1 MPNTMITQP
10 TDTLYLSSLQPCA
23 LSEIKRDDYS
33 PNSGGQRQFEYDR
46 KLWLADRLEGIMK
59 EAGYEGESLKLVRE
73 VMLNRNIPDP
83 RLEPSPKQ
91 YHP

>member
-1 MPNTMITQP
+1 MIARP
-10 TDTLYLSSLQPCA
+10 TDAFTSLLFPPSYLYI
-23 LSEIKRDDYS
+23 EIKRDDYS

-59 EAGYEGESLKLVRE
+59 EAGYEGESLKLVKE

-83 RLEPSPKQ
+83 R
-91 YHP
+91 